1 MAKGEFQMNRKAIAI
16 LSITAACILSAGTAA
31 AFSSL
36 HEQRQREFSS
46 AAEST
51 ASAPAYWLREYEGK
65 LAVFEEGTPQPV
77 QIIDLDVRTL
87 PPYDQG
93 LLQAGIAAD
102 SRQELSRLLEDY
114 TS

>member
-1 MAKGEFQMNRKAIAI
+1 MNRKTIAI
-16 LSITAACILSAGTAA
+16 LSVAAACVLSAGTAA

-36 HEQRQREFSS
+36 HEQRQQGTYVSS
-46 AAEST
+46 ES
-51 ASAPAYWLREYEGK
+51 ASSPAYWLREYEGK
-65 LAVFEEGTPQPV
+65 LAVFEAGAPQPV

-93 LLQAGIAAD
+93 LLQAGIAAE

>member
-1 MAKGEFQMNRKAIAI
+1 MNRKAIAI
-16 LSITAACILSAGTAA
+16 ASITAACILSAGTAA

-36 HEQRQREFSS
+36 HQQRQRENSILSESS
-46 AAEST
+46 IS
-51 ASAPAYWLREYEGK
+51 SPMYWLREYEGR
-65 LAVFEEGTPQPV
+65 LAVFRDGTDTPV

-93 LLQAGIAAD
+93 LLQSGIAAD
-102 SRQELSRLLEDY
+102 SEQELSRLLEDY